1 MIEISRERRREIIA
15 ALRKGTVPQRGLDFL
30 AVGLQRFEEVI
41 SEELDDVAQG
51 SAIFKAVRGE
61 YGCGKTFFARW
72 IQEYA
77 KRKGFA
83 TAEVQ
88 ISETETPLHRL
99 ETVYRRAMEQLSTA
113 DCFLGAFRS
122 VINGWFYGL
131 EEDVL
136 AEGTVDPKDESAL
149 ADRADE
155 LLERRLGEITRATPQ
170 FASALRAYR
179 ISQRAGDHATA
190 EGLAG
195 WLAGQPHIAATIKR
209 EAGIK
214 GDVDHFAALSF
225 LRGLL
230 LILKDSGYAG
240 LVLVLDEIE
249 TVQRVRSDV
258 REKGLN
264 ALRQLIDDI
273 DGGRFP
279 GLYLAITGTPAF
291 YDGPQ
296 GIQRLEPLAQ
306 RLHVDFQT
314 DARFD
319 NPRAVQL
326 RLSTF
331 DHQRLVEVGTKVR
344 DLFATDCKAPSRVQ
358 ARAGNDYIDF
368 LARSLTGKLGGKVGI
383 APRLFLKKLI
393 ADVLDRI
400 DQHDDFDPRKDYQLT
415 VNSQELTRVERE
427 AQAQTV
433 DDIELDL

>member
-1 MIEISRERRREIIA
+1 MDISPERRREIIA

-30 AVGLQRFEEVI
+30 AVGLGRFEAVI
-41 SEELDDVAQG
+41 AEELADVAQG
-51 SAIFKAVRGE
+51 GATFKAVRGD
-61 YGCGKTFFARW
+61 YGCGKTFFGRW
-72 IQEYA
+72 VQEHA
-77 KRKGFA
+77 KKKGFA

-122 VINGWFYGL
+122 VLDGWFYGL

-136 AEGTVDPKDESAL
+136 AEGNTDPNDQEGL
-149 ADRADE
+149 ARRADD
-155 LLERRLGEITRATPQ
+155 LLEQRLVEITRATPQ
-170 FASALRAYR
+170 FAAALRSYR
-179 ISQRAGDHATA
+179 TAQRQNDHGTA

-195 WLAGQPHIAATIKR
+195 WLAGQPHVAASIKR
-209 EAGIK
+209 AAGIK

-230 LILKDSGYAG
+230 LILKESGYSG

-249 TVQRVRSDV
+249 TLQRVRGDV

-279 GLYLAITGTPAF
+279 NLFLLTTGTPAF
-291 YDGPQ
+291 FDGPQ
-296 GIQRLEPLAQ
+296 GVQRLEPLAQ

-314 DARFD
+314 DPRFD

-326 RLSTF
+326 RLASF
-331 DHQRLVEVGTKVR
+331 DHDRLLEVGLKVR
-344 DLFATDCKAPSRVQ
+344 DLYAQD
-358 ARAGNDYIDF
+358 ARGA
-368 LARSLTGKLGGKVGI
+368 
-383 APRLFLKKLI
+383 
-393 ADVLDRI
+393 DRI
-400 DQHDDFDPRKDYQLT
+400 R
-415 VNSQELTRVERE
+415 
-427 AQAQTV
+427 A
-433 DDIELDL
+433 

>member
-1 MIEISRERRREIIA
+1 MEISRERRKEIIS

-30 AVGLQRFEEVI
+30 AVGLGRFEPVI
-41 SEELDDVAQG
+41 AGELADVAQG
-51 SAIFKAVRGE
+51 GSAFKAVRGD
-61 YGCGKTFFARW
+61 YGCGKTFFGRW
-72 IQEYA
+72 VQEYA
-77 KRKGFA
+77 KKKGFA

-99 ETVYRRAMEQLSTA
+99 ETVYRRAMEGLSTSE
-113 DCFLGAFRS
+113 CFLGAFRS
-122 VINGWFYGL
+122 VLDGWFYGL

-136 AEGTVDPKDESAL
+136 AGGDLRPEDQDAL
-149 ADRADE
+149 PRRADD
-155 LLERRLGEITRATPQ
+155 LLEQRLVEVTRATPQ
-170 FASALRAYR
+170 FAAALRAYR
-179 ISQRAGDHATA
+179 AAQRREDHATA

-195 WLAGQPHIAATIKR
+195 WLAGQPHVAASIKR
-209 EAGIK
+209 VAGIK

-230 LILKDSGYAG
+230 LILKDSGFSG

-249 TVQRVRSDV
+249 TLQRVRGDV

-279 GLYLAITGTPAF
+279 NLYLLVTGTPAF
-291 YDGPQ
+291 FDGPQ
-296 GIQRLEPLAQ
+296 GVQRLEPLAQ

-326 RLSTF
+326 RLSPF
-331 DHQRLVEVGTKVR
+331 DHDRLVEVGTKVR
-344 DLFATDCKAPSRVQ
+344 DLYSSGCSSPERVRRLATDDLVSE
-358 ARAGNDYIDF
+358 
-368 LARSLTGKLGGKVGI
+368 LARGVTGKLGGNVGV
-383 APRLFLKKLI
+383 APRLFLKKLVS
-393 ADVLDRI
+393 DVLDRI
-400 DQHDDFDPRKDYQLT
+400 DQFEDFDPAQHYRLT
-415 VNSQELTRVERE
+415 LTTGEMTATERE
-427 AQAQTV
+427 AQATGV

>member
-1 MIEISRERRREIIA
+1 MEISPERRREIIA

-30 AVGLQRFEEVI
+30 AVGLQRFENVI

-72 IQEYA
+72 VQEYA
-77 KRKGFA
+77 KKKGFA

-99 ETVYRRAMEQLSTA
+99 ETVYRRAMEQLSTP

-122 VINGWFYGL
+122 VIDGWFYGL

-136 AEGTVDPKDESAL
+136 AEGTVDPQDEKAL
-149 ADRADE
+149 ANRADE
-155 LLERRLGEITRATPQ
+155 LLEQRLGEITRATPQ

-179 ISQRAGDHATA
+179 TSQRSGDHATA

-195 WLAGQPHIAATIKR
+195 WLAGQPHIAAAIKR

-230 LILKDSGYAG
+230 LILKDSGYSG

-249 TVQRVRSDV
+249 TIQRVRSDV

-326 RLSTF
+326 RLTTF
-331 DHQRLVEVGTKVR
+331 DHDRLVEVGTKVR
-344 DLFATDCKAPSRVQ
+344 ELFAADCKAPSRV
-358 ARAGNDYIDF
+358 RSLAGNDYIDS
-368 LARSLTGKLGGKVGI
+368 LARSLAGKLGGKVGI
-383 APRLFLKKLI
+383 APRLFLKKLV

-400 DQHDDFDPRKDYQLT
+400 DQYDDFDPRQHYQLT
-415 VNSQELTRVERE
+415 VTSNEMTNVERE
-427 AQAQTV
+427 AQAQNV
-433 DDIELDL
+433 DDIELDV

>member
-1 MIEISRERRREIIA
+1 MEISAERRREIIG

-30 AVGLQRFEEVI
+30 AVGLQRFETVI
-41 SEELDDVAQG
+41 AEELADVAQG
-51 SAIFKAVRGE
+51 SAVFKAVRGQ
-61 YGCGKTFFARW
+61 YGDGKTFFARW
-72 IQEYA
+72 VQESA
-77 KRKGFA
+77 KKVGFA

-99 ETVYRRAMEQLSTA
+99 ETVYRRAMEQLSTP

-122 VINGWFYGL
+122 VIDGWFYGL

-136 AEGTVDPKDESAL
+136 AEGNINPQDQRTL
-149 ADRADE
+149 AQRADE
-155 LLERRLGEITRATPQ
+155 LLEQRLAEITRATPQ

-179 ISQRAGDHATA
+179 SSQRAGDHPIA

-195 WLAGQPHIAATIKR
+195 WLAGQPHVAASIKR
-209 EAGIK
+209 EAGVK

-230 LILKDSGYAG
+230 LILKDSGYSG

-249 TVQRVRSDV
+249 TLQRVRSDV

-273 DGGRFP
+273 DSGRFP
-279 GLYLAITGTPAF
+279 GLYLVITGTPAF

-326 RLSTF
+326 RLTAF
-331 DHQRLVEVGTKVR
+331 DHDRLVEVGTKVR
-344 DLFATDCKAPSRVQ
+344 ELFAADCDAPERVRRLANAEYLDTL
-358 ARAGNDYIDF
+358 ARA
-368 LARSLTGKLGGKVGI
+368 LAGKLGGKVGI
-383 APRLFLKKLI
+383 APRLFLKKLVSDI
-393 ADVLDRI
+393 LDRI
-400 DQHDDFDPRKDYQLT
+400 DLHEDFDPRQHYQLT
-415 VNSQELTRVERE
+415 LASTEMTSVERE
-427 AQAQTV
+427 AQAQNV
-433 DDIELDL
+433 NDIELDI